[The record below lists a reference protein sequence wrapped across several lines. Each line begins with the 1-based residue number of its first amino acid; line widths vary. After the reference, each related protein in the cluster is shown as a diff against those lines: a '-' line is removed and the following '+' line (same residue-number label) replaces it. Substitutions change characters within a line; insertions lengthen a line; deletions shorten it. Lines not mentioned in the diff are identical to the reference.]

1 MAKHRI
7 FLIVQEDSVR
17 KAVQQKLQKS
27 WGYDVQTFSN
37 GDAALGAFDTPP
49 DVALLERNV
58 TGVDGED
65 IFRELRTQHPW
76 LPVVLLA
83 EEDEVNTR
91 DISVSGAA
99 DILTMPID
107 YSRLEVSLQNALRYS
122 VLSQEAQRLRE
133 ELEEHIH
140 SEHVVAD
147 SREMQLVLR
156 LIEKLHGKEVPV
168 LLTGENGSGRDEVA
182 RAIHLASPRKTG
194 PFITV
199 SCANI
204 PEEDLGATLFGFE
217 AGSQE
222 SAQRRIG
229 ALEEAHNGTVYISEI
244 SALTPDQQLEL
255 HTAMQRKMLRRIG
268 GSTEY
273 RSNFRLVAASSE
285 NLKEKV
291 RTKEFRSDLYYV
303 LASYP
308 IHVPPLRERGA
319 DIMRLAEHYLRQTAE
334 KHKLKMRGFSREA
347 VEAMY
352 HYPWPGNVR
361 ELESTVESA
370 VLASGGGIVSL
381 QHLPVTVHPF
391 KDATMELET
400 EGRLFHD
407 DKIVSLDRIKE
418 QAVRRAIEISR
429 GNLAQTARE
438 LDISRSTL
446 YKLIEKYGVKL

>member
-17 KAVQQKLQKS
+17 KMVQQKLQKS
-27 WGYDVQTFSN
+27 WGYDVQTFSH
-37 GDAALGAFDTPP
+37 GDAALEALDAPP
-49 DVALLERNV
+49 DVALLEQNV

-65 IFRELRTQHPW
+65 VFREMRRRHPW
-76 LPVVLLA
+76 LPVILFTHESELNPA
-83 EEDEVNTR
+83 
-91 DISVSGAA
+91 DISRQGAS
-99 DILTMPID
+99 DILTMPVD
-107 YSRLEVSLQNALRYS
+107 MARLEIALLGALRYS
-122 VLSQEAQRLRE
+122 SLSQEAQRLRE
-133 ELEEHIH
+133 ELTEHIS
-140 SEHVVAD
+140 SEHVIAD

-156 LIEKLHGKEVPV
+156 LIEKLHGREVPV
-168 LLTGENGSGRDEVA
+168 LVTGENGSGREEVA
-182 RAIHLASPRKTG
+182 RAIHFASPRKSG

-204 PEEDLGATLFGFE
+204 PADELGGALFGFE
-217 AGSQE
+217 HASMAAGHG
-222 SAQRRIG
+222 QRG
-229 ALEEAHNGTVYISEI
+229 ALEEAEGGTVYISELA
-244 SALTPDQQLEL
+244 ALNADLQLAL
-255 HTAMQRKMLRRIG
+255 HTAMQRKSLRRVG
-268 GSTEY
+268 GNTDY
-273 RSNFRLVAASSE
+273 RTNVRIVASSSE
-285 NLKEKV
+285 NLKERV
-291 RTKEFRSDLYYV
+291 RAGSFRDDLYYV
-303 LASYP
+303 FASYP

-319 DIMRLAEHYLRQTAE
+319 DIMRLAEYYLRRAAD
-334 KHKLKMRGFSREA
+334 KHKIKIRGFSREA

-361 ELESTVESA
+361 ELESTIERA
-370 VLASGGGIVSL
+370 VVMSGGGIVSL

-391 KDATMELET
+391 KDASMELET

-446 YKLIEKYGVKL
+446 YKLIEKYGIKL